1 MRSSGKSASASLSP
15 GTIVGHY
22 VLQQQIGA
30 GSGGVVYR
38 AFDHRLQRAIALKI
52 LDPSLLGEET
62 TWALAVSEAR
72 AAGSLAHPNI
82 CAVFDVVE
90 EDGRVCLAM
99 ELVEGRSL
107 HSAIPGHGL
116 PYDATVRY
124 GAQIASALAHA
135 HDKGVCHGDVSARNV
150 MLTLDDRVKV
160 LDFGLARLLSRSNS
174 PAEPS
179 EGARRDLQ
187 QLGILLCQMA
197 TGVFPAQALDVLVG
211 TAAPSAILQSSPVAA
226 LPKRLGSIVARCLES
241 DPTRS
246 YQRAQQTAAD
256 LEDELR
262 LACMSPAPPA
272 RTPAKRNVAIGAALL
287 LAALLVFIPLWVRDS
302 HTMGTTHT
310 TARPLQQ
317 ATAKKLPELAPGATA
332 GAVVHHTSKPVR
344 KAPEKKQVAQVPEA
358 TGPPLAHHTAG
369 RIQEAAAK
377 KPPEQ
382 KAGIAGIPD
391 VKVWVNT
398 ESKVYHCSTSRLYGK
413 TDQGKYMTQAQAR
426 AAGYRPAFGKPCR

>member
-1 MRSSGKSASASLSP
+1 
-15 GTIVGHY
+15 V
-22 VLQQQIGA
+22 VQQQIGA

-38 AFDHRLQRAIALKI
+38 VFDHRLQRPVALKI

-72 AAGSLAHPNI
+72 AAGSLAHANI

-90 EDGRVCLAM
+90 EDDRVYLAM

-107 HSAIPGHGL
+107 HAAIPGHGL

-124 GAQIASALAHA
+124 GAQMASALAHA

-150 MLTLDDRVKV
+150 MITLDDHVKV
-160 LDFGLARLLSRSNS
+160 LDFGLARLLSMSNS
-174 PAEPS
+174 PAEPT

-211 TAAPSAILQSSPVAA
+211 TAAPSAVLQSSPVAA
-226 LPKRLGSIVARCLES
+226 LPKGLRSVIARCLEK
-241 DPTRS
+241 DPVHA

-256 LEDELR
+256 LEVELQ
-262 LACMSPAPPA
+262 LARMRPAPPA
-272 RTPAKRNVAIGAALL
+272 RTPARRNVAIGAALL
-287 LAALLVFIPLWVRDS
+287 LATLLVFIPSWMKKI
-302 HTMGTTHT
+302 HATGATHT
-310 TARPLQQ
+310 TASSLQQ
-317 ATAKKLPELAPGATA
+317 AAAVKHPQPTPDAVD
-332 GAVVHHTSKPVR
+332 GAVVHQISKPVHI
-344 KAPEKKQVAQVPEA
+344 APEKKQLAQAPEA
-358 TGPPLAHHTAG
+358 AGPNLAHPTAD
-369 RIQEAAAK
+369 RIQETATRK
-377 KPPEQ
+377 SPEQ
-382 KAGIAGIPD
+382 KTGVAGMPD

-398 ESKVYHCSTSRLYGK
+398 ESEVYHCSTSGFYGK
-413 TDQGKYMTQAQAR
+413 TNKGKYMTQAQAR

>member
-1 MRSSGKSASASLSP
+1 MRSSGKSAPASLSP

-22 VLQQQIGA
+22 VVQQQIGA

-38 AFDHRLQRAIALKI
+38 VFDHRLQRAVALKI

-90 EDGRVCLAM
+90 EDERVCLAM

-160 LDFGLARLLSRSNS
+160 LDFGLARLLSISNS

-226 LPKRLGSIVARCLES
+226 LPKGLRSIIARCLET
-241 DPTRS
+241 DPARS
-246 YQRAQQTAAD
+246 YQRAQQAAAD
-256 LEDELR
+256 LEDELQ
-262 LACMSPAPPA
+262 LAHAHPAQPA
-272 RTPAKRNVAIGAALL
+272 RTSTRRNVAIVAALL
-287 LAALLVFIPLWVRDS
+287 LAALLVFIPFWIRNS
-302 HTMGTTHT
+302 HAIGAAHNPATSLPQ
-310 TARPLQQ
+310 TA
-317 ATAKKLPELAPGATA
+317 AKKHPEPAPNAPA
-332 GAVVHHTSKPVR
+332 GAVVHHTSKPVHE
-344 KAPEKKQVAQVPEA
+344 APEKEQLAQAPEA
-358 TGPPLAHHTAG
+358 AGPPFAHPSAD
-369 RIQEAAAK
+369 RIQARAAK
-377 KPPEQ
+377 KTPGR
-382 KAGIAGIPD
+382 KSGVAGMPD

-398 ESKVYHCSTSRLYGK
+398 ESKVYHCSASRFYGK
-413 TDQGKYMTQAQAR
+413 TDKGKYMTQAQAR